1 MFVHNH
7 LSLVSRNVFS
17 DVFHLLFC
25 VSIKLRRI
33 AHRFHS
39 PIQSTNILRTST
51 KRVSSTSV
59 FHYRVIDSVC
69 LNCASLCPKAQLRSK
84 YLTCCGYGVVF
95 ERRLQE
101 ARIFKDA
108 PCGCCST
115 TVIVPEEAGKDPVAA
130 SVVRIW
136 PWARTIGEWWMRGND
151 QNMNVPIKLVIFLWL
166 GMTAIHDWRHY
177 CPYLCQSLWLL
188 SSGCPLQNT
197 II

>member
-17 DVFHLLFC
+17 DFFHLLSPSNC
-25 VSIKLRRI
+25 DALLI
-33 AHRFHS
+33 A
-39 PIQSTNILRTST
+39 STHP
-51 KRVSSTSV
+51 SSQLNTYLNQKSV
-59 FHYRVIDSVC
+59 LYKCLSLCGIDSVC

-84 YLTCCGYGVVF
+84 YLACCGYGVVF